1 MSSPAFRGG
10 PEPPA
15 SSGSRLERLVRSE
28 TFCVTAEVVPPR
40 SGSVTALEEQLRS
53 LLGYVDAV
61 SVTDN
66 PTASAHMSA
75 VAGCAVVARA
85 GLEPTLQLTVR
96 DRNRLAL
103 ISDLLGAWALGARNL
118 FCLTGDPISVGD
130 HPEAR
135 AVADLDVLELVRL
148 AVGLG
153 RDGSLPSGPPI
164 TEPPDLF
171 VGVAD
176 VPLAEGYDPARLEAK
191 LDAGAGF
198 VVLQIVYDAGALEAW
213 AGAVRPR
220 GVFERAGILVSVA
233 PLRSA
238 AQARFVNER
247 IPGVHVPTELVAE
260 LEAAGPDAAA
270 EGTRHAVELVRG
282 LRRITGISGVHVIGL
297 GRTEGARA
305 LIEGADLLPRPAF

>member
-1 MSSPAFRGG
+1 M
-10 PEPPA
+10 
-15 SSGSRLERLVRSE
+15 RSE
-28 TFCVTAEVVPPR
+28 RFCVTAEVVPPR
-40 SGSVTALEEQLRS
+40 SGSVTALEEQVRS

-75 VAGCAVVARA
+75 AAGCAVVARA
-85 GLEPTLQLTVR
+85 GLEPTVQLTVR

-103 ISDLLGAWALGARNL
+103 ISELLGAWALGARNL

-135 AVADLDVLELVRL
+135 TVADLDVLELVRL
-148 AVGLG
+148 AERLG
-153 RDGSLPSGPPI
+153 RDGAMPSGPQI
-164 TEPPDLF
+164 SEPPDLF

-176 VPLAEGYDPARLEAK
+176 VPLVEGYDPARLEAK

-198 VVLQIVYDAGALEAW
+198 VVLQIVYEAEAVETW
-213 AGAVRPR
+213 ADAVRPR
-220 GVFERAGILVSVA
+220 GVFERAGVLVSVA

-247 IPGVHVPTELVAE
+247 IPGVRVPAELVAE

-282 LRRITGISGVHVIGL
+282 LRRIAGISGVHVIGL
-297 GRTEGARA
+297 GRAERVRA
-305 LIEGADLLPRPAF
+305 LIEDADLLPRPAS